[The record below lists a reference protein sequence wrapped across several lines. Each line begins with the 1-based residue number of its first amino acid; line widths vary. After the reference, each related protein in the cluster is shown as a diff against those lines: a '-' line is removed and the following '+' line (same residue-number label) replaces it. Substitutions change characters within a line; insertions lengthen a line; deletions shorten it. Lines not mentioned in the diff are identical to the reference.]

1 LSTSEPT
8 EFDEWLASSY
18 REAGSFT
25 VLAILT
31 EIRDHRI
38 TPVCTTYFH
47 VVGDEADWDTITALF
62 MGSGQQWDG
71 AAFFPVGGPLDNP
84 SARQRLKELDER
96 VTKDRMTLNE
106 GHFFDIL
113 GRRIRIEPAA

>member
-1 LSTSEPT
+1 LLTSDQT
-8 EFDEWLASSY
+8 DFDEWLASAY

-25 VLAILT
+25 VLAVLA
-31 EIRDHRI
+31 EIRNHRI
-38 TPVCTTYFH
+38 TPLTSTYFH

-62 MGSGQQWDG
+62 VSSGKDWDG
-71 AAFFPVGGPLDNP
+71 AAFFPAGGPLDNP

-113 GRRIRIEPAA
+113 GRRIKIEPAG